1 MSSVDLSEL
10 SQLGAR
16 VGYVWWGHAV
26 EYVGPLWDPSTPHN
40 AVWPNS
46 HNDGVIKLGGSR
58 GIPSEAYGVRVI
70 TSAGSCHE

>member
-26 EYVGPLWDPSTPHN
+26 EYVGSPWDHSTPHN

-46 HNDGVIKLGGSR
+46 RNDGVIKLGVSR

-70 TSAGSCHE
+70 TSAGSRHE